1 MSGQEPRSPA
11 GGSAASARDLE
22 QVGFV
27 SRLPEGDES
36 SLGFG
41 CVRVGRQ
48 RRADLV
54 IAEKT
59 VSRHQADICYES
71 GRYVVYDHSSN
82 GTWVNGNLVVV
93 AQPLRNGDTVRF
105 GEAEFRFSLK
115 SVPRQQAVSSAALDL
130 PTGVGKRSTLVMKG
144 GKRRRKAG
152 RGRFLL
158 WLAVVA
164 ALLIG
169 AAAAIYFLFPGLI
182 GRATP

>member
-1 MSGQEPRSPA
+1 MSGQEVGSQA
-11 GGSAASARDLE
+11 GGSTPSARDLE
-22 QVGFV
+22 QVGILN
-27 SRLPEGDES
+27 RLSDGEES

-59 VSRHQADICYES
+59 VSRHHADICYES
-71 GRYVVYDHSSN
+71 GRYVLYDHSSN
-82 GTWVNGNLVVV
+82 GTWVNGTLVVV
-93 AQPLRNGDTVRF
+93 AQPLRSGDTVRF

-115 SVPRQQAVSSAALDL
+115 SVPRQQAVASAARDL

-152 RGRFLL
+152 RGKLLL
-158 WLAVVA
+158 WLVLAV
-164 ALLIG
+164 LLIG
-169 AAAAIYFLFPGLI
+169 GAAAIYLFFPGVI
-182 GRATP
+182 GRGTP